1 MIALIISVVLAVLGV
16 IHIAKK
22 KSLKKI
28 IFFFITAALVL
39 VIGILNNTLCTE
51 TILLS
56 TDTLDAITQIDWSN
70 KDALNGIGLRGV
82 AKNYY
87 YDFSKETPQ
96 NYIVHIS
103 VNTDFSEDDAQKAD
117 GTYKNI
123 HYKFTERPSVSTLE
137 SIWYRV
143 CKKDFTVNRYYWVY
157 LGETELYIIET
168 ALKGQPYLLEELI
181 FELKRKYDALA

>member
-16 IHIAKK
+16 RHIAKK
-22 KSLKKI
+22 KSLKII

-39 VIGILNNTLCTE
+39 VIGILNNTVCTE

-56 TDTLDAITQIDWSN
+56 TDTLDAITQIDWS
-70 KDALNGIGLRGV
+70 DQETLREIGLQGQG
-82 AKNYY
+82 KNYY

-96 NYIVHIS
+96 NHIVHIS

-117 GTYKNI
+117 GAYKNI
-123 HYKFTERPSVSTLE
+123 HYKFTERPCVSTLE

-143 CKKDFTVNRYYWVY
+143 CKKGIPVYRYYQVY

-168 ALKGQPYLLEELI
+168 ALKGQPYLLEKLI
-181 FELKRKYDALA
+181 FELKRKYDTLA